1 MANTKTFRPI
11 DWSDS
16 AGTGWFTTAYSGN
29 MNKAGT
35 AMFYGRSFTSAGWLA
50 VFRNTENTTVKIT
63 TVKGYIGSRQSNV
76 EAKVMCKPLGNS
88 YEKDLASISV
98 ESKYTT
104 NISGSLPKGDKID
117 INKPVTVVLGDK
129 SIEVKA
135 GEYFCIGFLGTSIPS
150 GSYFNM
156 ALRRLT
162 SNVKN
167 IFYTQDSN
175 TDRTVTWYRSGN
187 ANDNTNWKKHYAYIW
202 AEGQVEDAKVETPPV
217 VEEPPPPP
225 TPSETGISLSV
236 STNSMSMPQGDT
248 KTITVTVGFTTE
260 HDPDKKLKAPT
271 WDFTYT
277 NSDKFTVT
285 RNGDTLDIKSTK
297 YADIALT
304 TEIIVTATSRNVPG
318 RTKTAKIEVNAS
330 APTIDTLTV
339 SKDTLRPTET
349 SQISCTY
356 SDNAGGVSYSIDDT
370 EYAKLSGSIITAESR
385 TDDDTDTKKVV
396 LTATTKNGGVKRS
409 IELNFAHWDRNVLQI
424 ALSSTAMF
432 TDTLFADSS
441 DRISIINES
450 LYGLK
455 VNYSL
460 KANTVL
466 SFSNTT
472 DLNKQ
477 DSVESKATTLLYSYG
492 NEEKNIE
499 DALTV
504 CLSCD
509 TTVKKSFNITLLAP
523 PSAKLNYPLGIATD
537 DITTKNIDTIELPA
551 IARKNGSVWDVYY
564 STYPIQINIT
574 NDNASAIK
582 VTITPDSGPTMK
594 IGSAFDRTILSGAY
608 WIRPECDVTQYST
621 LPKSNVITYTLTVS
635 YQELSGSYT
644 NIFEKEYKIN
654 YTIYDELSDVI
665 SKEDQGKQMTAVKAE
680 TTLGLAR
687 TILSQYITVD
697 IPTIKRHDYILNSK
711 SSLSTAL
718 NCLSNLINNINQ
730 NSASLIIMPQH
741 RTVIADGNYIM
752 ADDSMPKL
760 TNGLDNP
767 IKDYYLNLNNP
778 TASPFREIVKAV
790 YNLTGPIEHYKI
802 VYKENNKTYAISKV
816 DDISIGPLYL

>member
-29 MNKAGT
+29 MSKAGT

-50 VFRNTENTTVKIT
+50 VFKNTEKTTVKIT

-76 EAKVMCKPLGNS
+76 QAKVMCKPLGRN
-88 YEKDLASISV
+88 YEKDLASIKV

-104 NISGSLPKGDKID
+104 NISGSIPKGDKID

-175 TDRTVTWYRSGN
+175 TDKTVTWYRSGN
-187 ANDNTNWKKHYAYIW
+187 ANDNTNWKKQYAYIW
-202 AEGQVEDAKVETPPV
+202 AEGQVEEAKVETPPV
-217 VEEPPPPP
+217 EKPASTTPN
-225 TPSETGISLSV
+225 PSETKISLSV
-236 STNSMSMPQGDT
+236 STNSIKIPQGS
-248 KTITVTVGFTTE
+248 KGTVDISVGFVVK
-260 HDPDKKLKAPT
+260 DDKNNKLKAPT

-285 RNGDTLDIKSTK
+285 RNGNTLDIKSTK
-297 YADIALT
+297 YANTALT
-304 TEIIVTATSRNVPG
+304 TEIIVTATSSNVSG
-318 RTKTAKIEVNAS
+318 RTKTEKITVNAS

-339 SKDTLRPTET
+339 SKDILRPTET

-356 SDNAGGVSYSIDDT
+356 SANAGGVSYSIGDT

-385 TDDDTDTKKVV
+385 TDADTDTKEVV

-409 IELNFAHWDRNVLQI
+409 IKLDFEHWDLDVLQI
-424 ALSSTAMF
+424 ALSSTTIF

-460 KANTVL
+460 EANTVL

-492 NEEKNIE
+492 NEKQNVT
-499 DALTV
+499 DTLTV
-504 CLSCD
+504 CFTCD
-509 TTVKKSFNITLLAP
+509 TSVSKFFTITLKAP
-523 PSAKLNYPLGIATD
+523 PTAELNYPVGLASEGTSSIS
-537 DITTKNIDTIELPA
+537 LPA
-551 IARKNGSVWDVYY
+551 IARKNVDNSSWNVYY
-564 STYPIQINIT
+564 STYPIQITIN
-574 NDNASAIK
+574 NDNRRPIK
-582 VTITPDSGPTMK
+582 VTISSNTGPTMK
-594 IGSAFDRTILSGAY
+594 LGSAFDGTILSGTH
-608 WIRPECDVTQYST
+608 WIRPECIPEAYTNS
-621 LPKSNVITYTLTVS
+621 LPKTKTITYTLVAS
-635 YQELSGSYT
+635 YQELSGNYT
-644 NIFEKEYKIN
+644 KLFDKQYTIN
-654 YTIYDELSDVI
+654 YKIYDELSDLI
-665 SKEDQGKQMTAVKAE
+665 SKNDQGQKMSAEKAE
-680 TTLGLAR
+680 TTLALAR
-687 TILSQYITVD
+687 DILSQYIIVD
-697 IPTIKRHDYILNSK
+697 IPQIKKDSYILNSK

-718 NCLSNLINNINQ
+718 LGLSNLINTINC
-730 NSASLIIMPQH
+730 NSASLVTMPQH

-752 ADDSMPKL
+752 ADDSVSVL
-760 TNGLDNP
+760 ADGQDNP
-767 IKDYYLNLNNP
+767 VKDYYLDLEKP
-778 TASPFREIVKAV
+778 TASPFRELVKAV
-790 YNLTGPIEHYKI
+790 YNLTGPIEHYQ
-802 VYKENNKTYAISKV
+802 VAYKSNNETYTIFSIDNKT
-816 DDISIGPLYL
+816 IGTLYF

>member
-29 MNKAGT
+29 MSKAGT

-50 VFRNTENTTVKIT
+50 VFKNTEKTTVKIT

-76 EAKVMCKPLGNS
+76 QAKVMCKPLGKS
-88 YEKDLASISV
+88 YKKDLASISV

-104 NISGSLPKGDKID
+104 NISGSIPQGDKID

-135 GEYFCIGFLGTSIPS
+135 DEYFCIGFLGTSIPS

-162 SNVKN
+162 SNVNN

-175 TDRTVTWYRSGN
+175 TDNTVTWYRSGN
-187 ANDNTNWKKHYAYIW
+187 ANDNTNWKKQYAYIW

-217 VEEPPPPP
+217 VVEPPPPP
-225 TPSETGISLSV
+225 KPSETGISLSV
-236 STNSMSMPQGDT
+236 NTDSINIPQGGA
-248 KTITVTVGFTTE
+248 KTTTVTVGFTTKD
-260 HDPDKKLKAPT
+260 DPNKTLKAPT
-271 WDFTYT
+271 WNFTYT

-285 RNGDTLDIKSTK
+285 RNGNTLDIKSTK
-297 YADIALT
+297 YANTALT
-304 TEIIVTATSRNVPG
+304 TEITITATSSNVSG
-318 RTKTAKIEVNAS
+318 RTKTVKITVKAS

-339 SKDTLRPTET
+339 SKDILRPTET

-356 SDNAGGVSYSIDDT
+356 STNAGGVIYSIDNT
-370 EYAKLSGSIITAESR
+370 TFASLSNSIITAKNR
-385 TDDDTDTKKVV
+385 TDTDVGTKEVV

-409 IELNFAHWDRNVLQI
+409 IKLDFEHWDLDVLQI
-424 ALSSTAMF
+424 ALSSTTIF

-477 DSVESKATTLLYSYG
+477 DSVKSKATTLLYSYG
-492 NEEKNIE
+492 NEKQNVT
-499 DALTV
+499 DTLTA

-509 TTVKKSFNITLLAP
+509 TTVTKSFNITLKAP
-523 PSAKLNYPLGIATD
+523 PSAELNYPLGI
-537 DITTKNIDTIELPA
+537 TTEGIPTINLPA
-551 IARKNGSVWDVYY
+551 IARKNGSKWDVYY
-564 STYPIQINIT
+564 STYPIQINIK

-582 VTITPDSGPTMK
+582 VTITPDKGPTMK
-594 IGSAFDRTILSGAY
+594 IGSAFDKTILSGAY
-608 WIRPECDVTQYST
+608 WIRPECGVTQYST
-621 LPKSNVITYTLTVS
+621 LPNSNVITYTLTVS
-635 YQELSGSYT
+635 HQELSGSYT
-644 NIFEKEYKIN
+644 NIFEKKYKIN
-654 YTIYDELSDVI
+654 YIIYDELSDVI
-665 SKEDQGKQMTAVKAE
+665 SKNDQGTEMNAIKAE
-680 TTLGLAR
+680 RTLNLAR
-687 TILSQYITVD
+687 DILSQYITVS
-697 IPTIKRHDYILNSK
+697 IPSIAQGDYILNSK

-718 NCLSNLINNINQ
+718 NGLSNLIDNINQ

-741 RTVIADGNYIM
+741 RTAIADGNYIM
-752 ADDSMPKL
+752 ADDSIPKL
-760 TNGLDNP
+760 ANGLDNL
-767 IKDYYLNLNNP
+767 IKDNHLDLNKP

-802 VYKENNKTYAISKV
+802 VYKENNKTYTISKV
-816 DDISIGPLYL
+816 DDISIGALYL

>member
-29 MNKAGT
+29 MSKAGT
-35 AMFYGRSFTSAGWLA
+35 AMFYGRPFTSAGWLA
-50 VFRNTENTTVKIT
+50 VFKNTEKTTVKIT

-76 EAKVMCKPLGNS
+76 KAKVMCKPLGKN
-88 YEKDLASISV
+88 YKKDLASIKV

-104 NISGSLPKGDKID
+104 NISGSLPKGNKISD
-117 INKPVTVVLGDK
+117 ITSVTLK
-129 SIEVKA
+129 NPIEVKA

-175 TDRTVTWYRSGN
+175 TDKTVTWYRSGN

-202 AEGQVEDAKVETPPV
+202 AEGQVEEAKVETPPV
-217 VEEPPPPP
+217 VTNPSPK
-225 TPSETGISLSV
+225 PSETRISLSV
-236 STNSMSMPQGDT
+236 NTNSISMPQGDT
-248 KTITVTVGFTTE
+248 KTITVTVGFTTKD
-260 HDPDKKLKAPT
+260 DPNKTLKVPT
-271 WDFTYT
+271 WNFTYT

-285 RNGDTLDIKSTK
+285 RNGNTLDIKSTK
-297 YADIALT
+297 YANTALT
-304 TEIIVTATSRNVPG
+304 TEIIVTATSRNVSG
-318 RTKTAKIEVNAS
+318 RTKTVKITVKAS

-356 SDNAGGVSYSIDDT
+356 SDNAGGVSYSIGNT
-370 EYAKLSGSIITAESR
+370 EYAKLLGSIITAESR
-385 TDDDTDTKKVV
+385 TDADIDTKKVV

-409 IELNFAHWDRNVLQI
+409 IELNFKHWSPDVLQM
-424 ALSSTAMF
+424 ALSSTTMF

-450 LYGLK
+450 LHGLK

-466 SFSNTT
+466 SFSNTA

-492 NEEKNIE
+492 NEKQNVT
-499 DALTV
+499 DTLTA

-509 TTVKKSFNITLLAP
+509 TTVTKSFNITLKAP
-523 PSAKLNYPLGIATD
+523 PSAELNYPLGI
-537 DITTKNIDTIELPA
+537 TTEGTPTINLPA
-551 IARKNGSVWDVYY
+551 IARKNGSKWDVYY
-564 STYPIQINIT
+564 STYPIQITIN
-574 NDNASAIK
+574 NDNRSPIK
-582 VTITPDSGPTMK
+582 VTISSNTGPTMK
-594 IGSAFDRTILSGAY
+594 LGSAFDDTILSGTH
-608 WIRPECDVTQYST
+608 WIRPECIPETYINS
-621 LPKSNVITYTLTVS
+621 LPKTKTITYTLVAS
-635 YQELSGSYT
+635 YQELSGNYT
-644 NIFEKEYKIN
+644 TLFDKQYTIN
-654 YTIYDELSDVI
+654 YKIYDELSDLI
-665 SKEDQGKQMTAVKAE
+665 SKNDQGQKMSAEKAE
-680 TTLGLAR
+680 MTLALAR
-687 TILSQYITVD
+687 DILSQYIMVD
-697 IPTIKRHDYILNSK
+697 IPQIEKDNYILNSK

-718 NCLSNLINNINQ
+718 LGLSNLINTINC
-730 NSASLIIMPQH
+730 NSASLVTMLQH
-741 RTVIADGNYIM
+741 RTAIADGNYIM
-752 ADDSMPKL
+752 ADDSVSIL
-760 TNGLDNP
+760 ADGQDNP
-767 IKDYYLNLNNP
+767 VKDYYLDLEKP
-778 TASPFREIVKAV
+778 TASPFRELVKAV
-790 YNLTGPIEHYKI
+790 YNLTGPIEHYQ
-802 VYKENNKTYAISKV
+802 VAYKSNNETYTIFSIDNKT
-816 DDISIGPLYL
+816 IGTLYL

>member
-29 MNKAGT
+29 MSKAGT

-50 VFRNTENTTVKIT
+50 VFKNTEKTTVKIT

-76 EAKVMCKPLGNS
+76 QAKVMCKPLGNN
-88 YEKDLASISV
+88 YEKDLASIKV

-104 NISGSLPKGDKID
+104 NISGSIPKGDKID

-175 TDRTVTWYRSGN
+175 TDKTVTWYRSGN
-187 ANDNTNWKKHYAYIW
+187 ANDNTNWKKQYAYIW
-202 AEGQVEDAKVETPPV
+202 AEGQVEEAKVETSAV
-217 VEEPPPPP
+217 VTNPSPE
-225 TPSETGISLSV
+225 PSETKITLSV
-236 STNSMSMPQGDT
+236 STNSIKIPQGS
-248 KTITVTVGFTTE
+248 KGTVDISVGFVVK
-260 HDPDKKLKAPT
+260 DDKNNKLKAPT

-285 RNGDTLDIKSTK
+285 RNGNALDIKSTK
-297 YADIALT
+297 YANTALT
-304 TEIIVTATSRNVPG
+304 TEIIVTATSSNVSG
-318 RTKTAKIEVNAS
+318 RTEAAKIEVNAS

-339 SKDTLRPTET
+339 SKDILRPTET

-356 SDNAGGVSYSIDDT
+356 SANAGGVSYSIGDT

-385 TDDDTDTKKVV
+385 TDADTDTKKVV

-409 IELNFAHWDRNVLQI
+409 IELNFEHWSLDVLQI
-424 ALSSTAMF
+424 ALSSTTMF

-492 NEEKNIE
+492 NEKQNVT
-499 DALTV
+499 DTLTV
-504 CLSCD
+504 CFTCD
-509 TTVKKSFNITLLAP
+509 TSVSKFFTITLKAP
-523 PSAKLNYPLGIATD
+523 PTAELNYPVGLASEGTSSIS
-537 DITTKNIDTIELPA
+537 LPA
-551 IARKNGSVWDVYY
+551 IARKNVDNSSWNVYY
-564 STYPIQINIT
+564 STYPIQITIN
-574 NDNASAIK
+574 NDNRRPIK
-582 VTITPDSGPTMK
+582 VIISSNTGPTMK
-594 IGSAFDRTILSGAY
+594 LGSAFDGTILSGTH
-608 WIRPECDVTQYST
+608 WIRPECIPETYTNS
-621 LPKSNVITYTLTVS
+621 LPKTKTITYTLAAS
-635 YQELSGSYT
+635 YQELSG
-644 NIFEKEYKIN
+644 N
-654 YTIYDELSDVI
+654 YTKLFDKQYTITYKIYDELSDLI
-665 SKEDQGKQMTAVKAE
+665 SKNDRGCKMSAEKAE
-680 TTLGLAR
+680 TTLALAR
-687 TILSQYITVD
+687 DILSQYIIVD
-697 IPTIKRHDYILNSK
+697 IPQIKKDNYILNSK

-718 NCLSNLINNINQ
+718 LGLSNLINTINC
-730 NSASLIIMPQH
+730 NSASLVTMLQH
-741 RTVIADGNYIM
+741 RTAIADGNYIM
-752 ADDSMPKL
+752 ADDSVSIL
-760 TNGLDNP
+760 ADGQDNP
-767 IKDYYLNLNNP
+767 VKDYYLDLEKP
-778 TASPFREIVKAV
+778 TASPFRELVKAV
-790 YNLTGPIEHYKI
+790 YNLTGPIEHYQV
-802 VYKENNKTYAISKV
+802 VYKSNNETYTIFSIDNKT
-816 DDISIGPLYL
+816 IGTLYF

>member
-29 MNKAGT
+29 MSKAGT

-50 VFRNTENTTVKIT
+50 VFKNTEKTTIKIT
-63 TVKGYIGSRQSNV
+63 TVKGYIGSRQSDV

-88 YEKDLASISV
+88 YEKDLASIKV

-104 NISGSLPKGDKID
+104 NISGSLPKSDKID

-135 GEYFCIGFLGTSIPS
+135 DEYFCIGFLGTSIPS

-175 TDRTVTWYRSGN
+175 TDKTVTWYRSGN

-217 VEEPPPPP
+217 ENPASPSP

-236 STNSMSMPQGDT
+236 STKSISIPQGDT
-248 KTITVTVGFTTE
+248 KTITVTVGFDTKD
-260 HDPDKKLKAPT
+260 DPNKTLEAPT

-277 NSDKFTVT
+277 NSDKFTIT
-285 RNGDTLDIKSTK
+285 RNGNTLDIKSIK
-297 YADIALT
+297 YDNKALT
-304 TEIIVTATSRNVPG
+304 TEIIVTATSRNVSG
-318 RTKTAKIEVNAS
+318 RTETAKIEVNAS

-356 SDNAGGVSYSIDDT
+356 SANAGGVSYSIGDT
-370 EYAKLSGSIITAESR
+370 EYAKLLGSIITAESR
-385 TDDDTDTKKVV
+385 TDADTDTKRVV

-409 IELNFAHWDRNVLQI
+409 IELNFEHWDLDVLQI
-424 ALSSTAMF
+424 ALSSTTMF

-441 DRISIINES
+441 DKISIINES

-492 NEEKNIE
+492 NEKQNVI
-499 DALTV
+499 DTLIA

-509 TTVKKSFNITLLAP
+509 TMVTKSFNITLKAP
-523 PSAKLNYPLGIATD
+523 PSAELNYPLGI
-537 DITTKNIDTIELPA
+537 TTEGIPTINLPA
-551 IARKNGSVWDVYY
+551 IARKNGSKWDIYY
-564 STYPIQINIT
+564 STYPIQINIK

-582 VTITPDSGPTMK
+582 VTITPDKGPTMK
-594 IGSAFDRTILSGAY
+594 IGSAFDKTILSGAY
-608 WIRPECDVTQYST
+608 WIRPECDITQYST
-621 LPKSNVITYTLTVS
+621 LPNSNVITYTLTVS
-635 YQELSGSYT
+635 HQELSGSYT
-644 NIFEKEYKIN
+644 NIFEKKYKIN

-665 SKEDQGKQMTAVKAE
+665 SKNDQGTEMTAIKAE
-680 TTLGLAR
+680 RTLNLAR
-687 TILSQYITVD
+687 SILSQYITVN
-697 IPTIKRHDYILNSK
+697 IPSIAQGNYILNSK

-718 NCLSNLINNINQ
+718 NGLSNLIDNINQ

-741 RTVIADGNYIM
+741 RTAIADGNYIM

-760 TNGLDNP
+760 ANGLDNL
-767 IKDYYLNLNNP
+767 IKDNYLDLNKP

-790 YNLTGPIEHYKI
+790 YNLTGPIEPYKI
-802 VYKENNKTYAISKV
+802 VHKTNNKTYTISKV
-816 DDISIGPLYL
+816 DDISIGTLYL